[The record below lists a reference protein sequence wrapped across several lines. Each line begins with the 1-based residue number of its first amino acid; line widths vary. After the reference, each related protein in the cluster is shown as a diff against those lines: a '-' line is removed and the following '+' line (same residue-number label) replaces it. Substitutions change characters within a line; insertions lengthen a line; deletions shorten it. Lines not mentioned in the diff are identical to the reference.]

1 MPLKLTHAQV
11 GALSFVLAL
20 VLALPALPLF
30 ALEPEPLA
38 DPIAAT
44 IDKGDIRVA
53 VVPFVRAPMTTDPA
67 QPVGTN
73 KAHARLQYLK
83 PIPDG
88 SGRVVFSDVRGLLY
102 VASSDG
108 SSVSTYLDLR
118 TRDVGFFNM
127 AFPNESGLLGF
138 AFHPEF
144 ANAGKAGFGKLYV
157 GFSGAKKTAGDVP
170 GNPLMTYLGGHQ
182 ESVISEWTTTDPSAD
197 ALEGTMRELLRV
209 PQFSPTHNV
218 GTLAFNPTAVEGSPD
233 YGMLY
238 ACLGDGGGAND
249 PHEHGQNPA
258 TLLGAIIRI
267 DPLGGQGEGAY
278 GIPGDNP
285 FLDNSDALPEV
296 WAYGL
301 RHAQH
306 FSWGPDGRMYI
317 NDIGQDQVE
326 EVNLGVAG
334 GNYGWRIREG
344 TFATAYGLGAMRIG
358 QVYPLPENDGPFVY
372 PVAQYD
378 HSEGY
383 AIGSGYVYQGDAIDA
398 LKGKYVFADIT
409 VGRLFAIDT
418 DGLEPGNPAL
428 IEELRLVFDGE
439 ERDLLD
445 VAGFDNTYHGGL
457 RADLRLGIDADGEIY
472 LLTKGDGWVRKLVAA
487 AD

>member
-1 MPLKLTHAQV
+1 MFASSTSHRITA
-11 GALSFVLAL
+11 LAL
-20 VLALPALPLF
+20 IALVPITA
-30 ALEPEPLA
+30 ARADEPTPLA

-44 IDKGDIRVA
+44 IEKGDIRVA

-88 SGRVVFSDVRGLLY
+88 SGRVMFSDVRGLLY

-108 SSVSTYLDLR
+108 SSMSTYLDLR
-118 TRDVGFFNM
+118 TRNVDFFNV

-138 AFHPEF
+138 AFHPDF
-144 ANAGKAGFGKLYV
+144 ANAGKPGFGKLYV
-157 GFSGAKKTAGDVP
+157 GFSGAKKAVGDAP
-170 GNPLMTYLGGHQ
+170 ANPLMTYISGHQ

-197 ALEGTMRELLRV
+197 VFEGTMRELLRV

-218 GTLAFNPTAVEGSPD
+218 GTLAFNPTAAEGSSD

-267 DPLGGQGEGAY
+267 DPLGGQGEAPY

-285 FLDNSDALPEV
+285 FLDNSDATPEL

-301 RHAQH
+301 RHPQH
-306 FSWGPDGRMYI
+306 FSWGPDGRLYI

-326 EVNLGVAG
+326 EVNLGIAG

-344 TFATAYGLGAMRIG
+344 TFATAYGLGTMRIG

-378 HSEGY
+378 HGEGY

-409 VGRLFAIDT
+409 LGRLFVIDT
-418 DGLEPGNPAL
+418 DGLEPGNPAE

-439 ERDLLD
+439 ERDLLE
-445 VAGFDNTYHGGL
+445 VAGFDNTYHGDM
-457 RADLRLGIDADGEIY
+457 RADLRLGIDADGELY

>member
-1 MPLKLTHAQV
+1 MFSTPTAHRMTA
-11 GALSFVLAL
+11 LAL
-20 VLALPALPLF
+20 MALVPAAAGAAEPAPLV
-30 ALEPEPLA
+30 

-44 IDKGDIRVA
+44 IEKGDTRVA
-53 VVPFVRAPMTTDPA
+53 VVPFVRAPMTADPA

-88 SGRVVFSDVRGLLY
+88 SGRVAFSDVRGLLY
-102 VASSDG
+102 VASADG

-118 TRDVGFFNM
+118 ARDVDFFNV

-138 AFHPEF
+138 AFHPDF
-144 ANAGKAGFGKLYV
+144 ANAGRPGFGKLYV
-157 GFSGAKKTAGDVP
+157 GFSGAKKAGDAP
-170 GNPLMTYLGGHQ
+170 ANPLMTYISGHQ
-182 ESVISEWTTTDPSAD
+182 ESVISEWTTADPGAD
-197 ALEGTMRELLRV
+197 VFEGTMRELLRV

-218 GTLAFNPTAVEGSPD
+218 GTLAFNPTAVDGSPD

-249 PHEHGQNPA
+249 PHEHGQNPT
-258 TLLGAIIRI
+258 TLLGAIIRL

-285 FLDNSDALPEV
+285 FLDNSDAAPEV

-306 FSWGPDGRMYI
+306 FSWGPDGRLYI

-326 EVNLGVAG
+326 EVNLGVPG

-344 TFATAYGLGAMRIG
+344 TFATAYGLGTMRIG
-358 QVYPLPENDGPFVY
+358 QVYPLPEDDGAFVY

-378 HSEGY
+378 HGEGY

-409 VGRLFAIDT
+409 LGRVFVIDT
-418 DGLEPGNPAL
+418 DGLEPGNPAE

-445 VAGFDNTYHGGL
+445 VAGFDNTYHGGK
-457 RADLRLGIDADGEIY
+457 RADLRLGIDAAGEIY
-472 LLTKGDGWVRKLVAA
+472 LLTKGDGWVRKLVAT

>member
-1 MPLKLTHAQV
+1 MFASSNPKRITA
-11 GALSFVLAL
+11 LAL
-20 VLALPALPLF
+20 TALVPVAAAAVEPTPLS
-30 ALEPEPLA
+30 
-38 DPIAAT
+38 DPIART
-44 IDKGDIRVA
+44 IEKGDIRVA
-53 VVPFVRAPMTTDPA
+53 VVPFLRAPMTTDPA

-88 SGRVVFSDVRGLLY
+88 SGRVMFSDVRGLLY
-102 VASSDG
+102 VASADG

-118 TRDVGFFNM
+118 TRDVDFFNL

-138 AFHPEF
+138 AFHPDF
-144 ANAGKAGFGKLYV
+144 AKAGQPGFGKLYV
-157 GFSGAKKTAGDVP
+157 GFSGAKKAVGDAP
-170 GNPLMTYLGGHQ
+170 ANPLMAYLSGHQ
-182 ESVISEWTTTDPSAD
+182 ESVISEWTTADPGAD
-197 ALEGTMRELLRV
+197 IFDGTMRELLRV

-267 DPLGGQGEGAY
+267 DPLGGQGEATY
-278 GIPGDNP
+278 GIPDDNP
-285 FLDNSDALPEV
+285 FLDGSAAPEV

-306 FSWGPDGRMYI
+306 FSFGPDGRVYI

-326 EVNLGVAG
+326 EVNLGIPGA
-334 GNYGWRIREG
+334 NYGWRDREG
-344 TFATAYGLGAMRIG
+344 TFATAYGLGTLRIG
-358 QVYPLPENDGPFVY
+358 QVYPLPEDDGPFVY

-378 HSEGY
+378 HGEGY

-409 VGRLFAIDT
+409 LGRLFVIDT
-418 DGLEPGNPAL
+418 DGLEPGNPAE

-445 VAGFDNTYHGGL
+445 VAGFDNTYHGGK
-457 RADLRLGIDADGEIY
+457 RADLRLGIDAEGEIY